1 MPTLVVPADP
11 PRPGHVLPSLARDA
25 PLTEAEAATLY
36 EACLRDAVAA
46 ADAAGGDLI
55 VTYPSA
61 ERVSPDDDGTG
72 PEAAVRAAVAPA
84 VADPTAVRFEVQVG
98 STPSAR
104 LGNVVGHLLREAGA
118 TSVGYL
124 SSTAYDTP
132 RTVVDGAAMK
142 SRSAELVLGPA
153 PGGRIHYAAFATP
166 ALDFA
171 DALAAPAL
179 DTLAARA
186 ADADATTEFVE
197 SRPRLDGPADLPTLL
212 ASLSARR
219 RAGRSVPE
227 HVAGAVDDLGLS
239 LDPSGDEV
247 AVVRS

>member
-1 MPTLVVPADP
+1 VPTIVVPADP
-11 PRPGHVLPSLARDA
+11 PRPGGVLPGLARDA
-25 PLTEAEAATLY
+25 PLTEAEAAALY
-36 EACLRDAVAA
+36 EACLCDAVAA

-61 ERVSPDDDGTG
+61 ERVPPADDGTS

-84 VADPTAVRFEVQVG
+84 LTDPSAVRFEVQVG

-104 LGNVVGHLLREAGA
+104 LGNVVGHLLREEGA

-124 SSTAYDTP
+124 PPTAYDTP
-132 RTVVDGAAMK
+132 RTVIDGAAMR

-153 PGGRIHYAAFATP
+153 PDGRIHYAAFAT
-166 ALDFA
+166 ADLDFEG
-171 DALAAPAL
+171 ALAAPAL

-186 ADADATTEFVE
+186 ADAGAATEFVE
-197 SRPRLDGPADLPTLL
+197 SRPRLGGPADLPTLV
-212 ASLSARR
+212 ASVSARR
-219 RAGRSVPE
+219 RAGRSVPD

-239 LDPSGDEV
+239 LEPSGDGV
-247 AVVRS
+247 AVVRA

>member
-1 MPTLVVPADP
+1 MAEATRDPTTAVPTLVVPADP
-11 PRPGHVLPSLARDA
+11 PRPGHVLPSLTRDA

-61 ERVSPDDDGTG
+61 ERVPPDDDGTG

-84 VADPTAVRFEVQVG
+84 LADPTAVRFEVQVG

-104 LGNVVGHLLREAGA
+104 LGNVVGHLLREADA

-124 SSTAYDTP
+124 PPTAYDTP

-153 PGGRIHYAAFATP
+153 PG
-166 ALDFA
+166 
-171 DALAAPAL
+171 
-179 DTLAARA
+179 
-186 ADADATTEFVE
+186 
-197 SRPRLDGPADLPTLL
+197 
-212 ASLSARR
+212 
-219 RAGRSVPE
+219 
-227 HVAGAVDDLGLS
+227 
-239 LDPSGDEV
+239 
-247 AVVRS
+247 